1 MYICPLSSAPNGTVF
16 QCLSPYLAPK
26 LLILL
31 NWPIFKGKNSRLFGL
46 ESNGTVFSGAFISK
60 FLVNLS
66 RFSIVPKFRKFRK
79 FPGARSIWEK
89 KSEFSVQN
97 QMEQQF
103 RIFYRENFGNLSKL
117 TIFPEMSEITG
128 NFRFHLTV
136 GNFGNFG
143 NSNRNFCPN
152 GSRPKLSKLHYLWK
166 AISFLYNLYSF
177 GLEVLSCCVVWSLC
191 SQILSLCNEVWWL
204 RVVFPSWCDK
214 AFFWPAAF
222 TF

>member
-31 NWPIFKGKNSRLFGL
+31 NRPIFKGKNSRLFGL
-46 ESNGTVFSGAFISK
+46 ESNGTVFSGAFIPK

-79 FPGARSIWEK
+79 FPGARSIWER

-103 RIFYRENFGNLSKL
+103 SDLLFRNFWQPLEVDHFFRNVGNYREFSVPFDGWK
-117 TIFPEMSEITG
+117 
-128 NFRFHLTV
+128 FRK
-136 GNFGNFG
+136 
-143 NSNRNFCPN
+143 SNRNFCPN
-152 GSRPKLSKLHYLWK
+152 GSCPKLSKLHYL
-166 AISFLYNLYSF
+166 
-177 GLEVLSCCVVWSLC
+177 
-191 SQILSLCNEVWWL
+191 
-204 RVVFPSWCDK
+204 
-214 AFFWPAAF
+214 
-222 TF
+222 